1 MEFSQGES
9 QRLLIVSYSAFSVA
23 VGFLTVRNLA
33 AADNAAVAAGFLI
46 VRNFVATENAAVA
59 AVFLTVRNPAAISEF
74 ESNHYLLHVR
84 NILRERCISRGGN
97 CVRFPR
103 RRLYQFEKTYFSTQ

>member
-1 MEFSQGES
+1 MTA
-9 QRLLIVSYSAFSVA
+9 RLREISVA
-23 VGFLTVRNLA
+23 ARFLTVRNP
-33 AADNAAVAAGFLI
+33 AVTGNTAFAAGFLI
-46 VRNFVATENAAVA
+46 VRNLVATENAAVA

-74 ESNHYLLHVR
+74 ESNHYLLHLR

-103 RRLYQFEKTYFSTQ
+103 RRLVQFEKTYFSTQ